1 MALLK
6 DIFLL
11 GLYRLRKDQLYRRL
25 DLRLFSSREARIKL
39 LPTKELFCVVFST
52 ILFLDH
58 RYRLQNYVDFL
69 VRLRDS
75 YK

>member
-1 MALLK
+1 MTLLK
-6 DIFLL
+6 GILLL
-11 GLYRLRKDQLYRRL
+11 GFYHLRKDQLSQML
-25 DLRLFSSREARIKL
+25 DLRLFSSGEARIKL
-39 LPTKELFCVVFST
+39 LLTKALFCVVVST